1 LYIDFGS
8 APEAVRAWEFAFSSL
23 YRFKFPPHSK
33 GSLENPRVWS
43 TVLFNNP
50 LPSRVKKLSAVWSLL
65 KGVTLWAI
73 WIERNE
79 LVFNDETL
87 PIKNKPK
94 HKKRGNTRNKWKDPR
109 PRRQKNHLRW

>member
-1 LYIDFGS
+1 
-8 APEAVRAWEFAFSSL
+8 
-23 YRFKFPPHSK
+23 
-33 GSLENPRVWS
+33 
-43 TVLFNNP
+43 LFNNP
-50 LPSRVKKLSAVWSLL
+50 LPSIVKKLRAVWSLL

-94 HKKRGNTRNKWKDPR
+94 HPKKGGIQGTKWKDPH
-109 PRRQKNHLRW
+109 PRRQKNHLRGRTTRVTSSS